1 MVRPPQTGKIREGR
15 SFVVETDS
23 VVVATELGLPEY
35 DDVSTAPQTQNR
47 LVYATGDGPSAEGI
61 YKHDGSTYAQVG
73 GGGTGQWEEDGS
85 GAIVPIDGETVGD
98 GTTEADHNAVETD
111 QATIDGHRV
120 YIQSTEPSSPSNND
134 IWFDLP

>member
-98 GTTEADHNAVETD
+98 GTTEADHRPGNDRWTPCVYPVDRAIVAIEQRHLVRPPMIND
-111 QATIDGHRV
+111 Q
-120 YIQSTEPSSPSNND
+120 
-134 IWFDLP
+134 